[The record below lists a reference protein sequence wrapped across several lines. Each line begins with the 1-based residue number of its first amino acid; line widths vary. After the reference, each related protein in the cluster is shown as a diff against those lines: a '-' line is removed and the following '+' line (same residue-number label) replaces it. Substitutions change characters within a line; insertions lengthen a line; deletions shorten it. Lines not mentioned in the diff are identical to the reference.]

1 MSRLKPERT
10 QLLSRL
16 KPMNRDRQ
24 AKKPVPPPSGNPVV
38 NLLQKHSLLLFVAV
52 WAGLLG
58 IGVSAG
64 KVLIYSDIEL
74 ESASKAAKSQNE
86 AANIQNS
93 GKLPVLLF
101 GAIALTCV
109 AGSWMILQQLH
120 DPKPRRPVR
129 RPRAKP
135 RPISPQMSST
145 DQQRQPP
152 QLPRRDISA
161 WGTQQRPM
169 PRKPS
174 PIQPLVPDQ
183 PDEKDW

>member
-1 MSRLKPERT
+1 MSRAKLQRT
-10 QLLSRL
+10 QQLSQL
-16 KPMNRDRQ
+16 KPMNPHRQ
-24 AKKPVPPPSGNPVV
+24 TKKPAPPPSGNPLLD
-38 NLLQKHSLLLFVAV
+38 LLQKHALLLFVAL

-58 IGVSAG
+58 VGVSAG
-64 KVLIYSDIEL
+64 KVLIYSDVDV
-74 ESASKAAKSQNE
+74 ESASTAAKSQNE
-86 AANIQNS
+86 AVSIQNS

-129 RPRAKP
+129 RPRPRP

-152 QLPRRDISA
+152 GLPRRDIPA
-161 WGTQQRPM
+161 WGTQQRVM
-169 PRKPS
+169 PRRPS
-174 PIQPLVPDQ
+174 PIQPLVPDE
-183 PDEKDW
+183 PDEKKW

>member
-1 MSRLKPERT
+1 MSRAKPQRT

-24 AKKPVPPPSGNPVV
+24 AKKPAPLPSGNPVV
-38 NLLQKHSLLLFVAV
+38 NLLQKHALLLFVAV

-58 IGVSAG
+58 VAVSAG
-64 KVLIYSDIEL
+64 KVLIYSDVEI
-74 ESASKAAKSQNE
+74 ESASTAAKSQIE
-86 AANIQNS
+86 AANIQNA

-129 RPRAKP
+129 RPRPKP
-135 RPISPQMSST
+135 RPNASDSST
-145 DQQRQPP
+145 DQQRQLP
-152 QLPRRDISA
+152 QLLRRDTPV
-161 WGTQQRPM
+161 WGNQQPPM
-169 PRKPS
+169 PRRPS
-174 PIQPLVPDQ
+174 PIQPLVPDE

>member
-1 MSRLKPERT
+1 MSRVKPQRT
-10 QLLSRL
+10 QQLPRL
-16 KPMNRDRQ
+16 KPMNRERQ
-24 AKKPVPPPSGNPVV
+24 ANKATPPPSGNPVV
-38 NLLQKHSLLLFVAV
+38 NLLQKHALLLFVAV

-58 IGVSAG
+58 VAVSAG
-64 KVLIYSDIEL
+64 KVLIYSDVEV
-74 ESASKAAKSQNE
+74 ESASTATKSLNE
-86 AANIQNS
+86 TANIQNS

-129 RPRAKP
+129 RPRPKP
-135 RPISPQMSST
+135 RAISPQMPPS
-145 DQQRQPP
+145 DQQRQLPP
-152 QLPRRDISA
+152 FPRRDLSV

-174 PIQPLVPDQ
+174 PIKPLVPDE
-183 PDEKDW
+183 PDE